1 MRLPASHFHLEEGQ
15 VATDIKFG
23 TDGWRGIIADDFTY
37 DNVRIVAQGIANYL
51 KESGKAAGGLVVG
64 YDFRF
69 ASEGFAAAVAEV
81 VASNGIKVWLC
92 QEAAP
97 TPAVSYSILVQK
109 AAGAVMV
116 TASHNPGMWN
126 GIKYRPEYA
135 GAASPEIIAKIESQ
149 VHQIQANGGVQR
161 GNIEELAKEGLVNYF
176 DPKPAYFEQIG
187 RLVDLEA
194 IRNAGLN
201 IVADA
206 MYGVGAG
213 YFAALLRGGTTQVH
227 NIRSQ
232 RNPIFPGIHP
242 EPIPPNVNELLDAVR
257 SHKADVGLA
266 TDGDADRIGAVDEN
280 GNFINQLQ
288 MYALLF
294 LYLLEVRG
302 MRGPAVRTVTSTVM
316 ADRLGKL
323 YGVPV
328 YETGVGFKYVAP
340 KMMETDAIIGGEESG
355 GFAFKG
361 HIPERDAFVAGLF
374 LLGLKIKLGRPL
386 SGVIQYLYEKVGAHY
401 YDRRDFHF
409 DPARKTEIIRRVSEH
424 RPSEIDMMRVVDVNS
439 TDGSKFILEDG
450 SWLLIRFSGTEPVM
464 RIYTETTDRARVSR
478 MLDMGETIAGVR

>member
-1 MRLPASHFHLEEGQ
+1 M
-15 VATDIKFG
+15 ATEIKFG
-23 TDGWRGIIADDFTY
+23 TDGWRGIIADDFTF

-51 KESGKAAGGLVVG
+51 KENGKAADGLVIG

-69 ASEGFAAAVAEV
+69 ASENFAAAVAEV
-81 VASNGIKVWLC
+81 LGANDVKVWLC

-97 TPAVSYSILVQK
+97 TPAVSYSILAQK

-116 TASHNPGMWN
+116 TASHNPGIWN

-135 GAASPEIIAKIESQ
+135 GAASPEVIAQLEAQ
-149 VHQIQANGGVQR
+149 VREVQAGGGPR
-161 GNIEELAKEGLVNYF
+161 RARIGELVKAGTVNYL
-176 DPKPAYFEQIG
+176 DPKPAYFEQISH
-187 RLVDLEA
+187 LVDLNA
-194 IRNAGLN
+194 IKRAGLHV
-201 IVADA
+201 VADA

-213 YFAALLRGGTTQVH
+213 YFQTLLQGGSTRVT

-242 EPIPPNVNELLDAVR
+242 EPIPPNLGELMDAVR
-257 SHKADVGLA
+257 TSKADVGLA
-266 TDGDADRIGAVDEN
+266 TDGDADRIGAVDEK

-288 MYALLF
+288 MYSLLF
-294 LYLLEVRG
+294 LYLLEVRR

-316 ADRLGKL
+316 ADKLGKL

-328 YETGVGFKYVAP
+328 YETAVGFKYVAP
-340 KMMETDAIIGGEESG
+340 KMLETDAIIGGEESG

-374 LLGLKIKLGRPL
+374 LLDLKIKLDRPL
-386 SGVIQYLYEKVGAHY
+386 SEVIQYLYEKVGPHY

-409 DPARKTEIIRRVSEH
+409 DPRRKAEIIRRVNDH
-424 RPSEIDMMRVVDVNS
+424 RPSEMDMMRVVDINT
-439 TDGSKFILEDG
+439 TDGNKFLLEDG

-464 RIYTETTDRARVSR
+464 RIYTETTDPARVDR

>member
-1 MRLPASHFHLEEGQ
+1 M
-15 VATDIKFG
+15 ATEIKFG
-23 TDGWRGIIADDFTY
+23 TDGWRGVIADDFTY
-37 DNVRIVAQGIANYL
+37 ENVRIVAQGIANYL
-51 KESGKAAGGLVVG
+51 KDSGKAANGLVVG

-81 VASNGIKVWLC
+81 VGSSGIKVWLC

-97 TPAVSYSILVQK
+97 TPAVSYSILAQK
-109 AAGAVMV
+109 AGGAVMV
-116 TASHNPGMWN
+116 TASHNPGIWN
-126 GIKYRPEYA
+126 GIKFRPEYA
-135 GAASPEIIAKIESQ
+135 GAASPEIIEKIEAQ
-149 VHQIQANGGVQR
+149 VRQIQAGGGVQR
-161 GNIEELAKEGLVNYF
+161 RRLEELVKAGFVNYF

-187 RLVDLEA
+187 RLVDVNA
-194 IRNAGLN
+194 IKNAGLN

-213 YFAALLRGGTTQVH
+213 YFSALLRGGTTRVH

-232 RNPIFPGIHP
+232 RNPIFPGINP
-242 EPIPPNVNELLDAVR
+242 EPIPPNVGELMDAVR
-257 SHKADVGLA
+257 TNKADVGLA

-280 GNFINQLQ
+280 GNFVNQLQ

-316 ADRLGKL
+316 ADKLGKL

-340 KMMETDAIIGGEESG
+340 KMLETDALIGGEESG

-361 HIPERDAFVAGLF
+361 HIPERDAFLAGLF
-374 LLGLKIKLGRPL
+374 LLDLKIKLGRPL
-386 SGVIQYLYEKVGAHY
+386 SEVIQYLYEKVGAHY

-409 DPARKTEIIRRVSEH
+409 DPARKSEITRRVAEY
-424 RPSEIDMMRVVDVNS
+424 RPSEMDMMRVVDVNT
-439 TDGSKFILEDG
+439 TDGSKFLLEDG

-464 RIYTETTDRARVSR
+464 RIYTETTDPARVNR

>member
-1 MRLPASHFHLEEGQ
+1 M
-15 VATDIKFG
+15 ATEIKFG
-23 TDGWRGIIADDFTY
+23 TDGWRGVIADDFTY

-51 KESGKAAGGLVVG
+51 KESGKAEKGLVVG

-81 VASNGIKVWLC
+81 LGGNDIKVWLC

-97 TPAVSYSILVQK
+97 TPAVSYSILAQK
-109 AAGAVMV
+109 AGGAVMV
-116 TASHNPGMWN
+116 TASHNPGIWN
-126 GIKYRPEYA
+126 GIKVRPEYA
-135 GAASPEIIAKIESQ
+135 GAASPEIIQKIEAQ
-149 VHQIQANGGVQR
+149 VRLIQASGQVQR
-161 GNIEELAKEGLVNYF
+161 HSLQDLTKAGVVDYF

-187 RLVDLEA
+187 RLVDLNA

-201 IVADA
+201 VVADA

-213 YFAALLRGGTTQVH
+213 YFDALLRGGTTRVH
-227 NIRSQ
+227 NIRSH
-232 RNPIFPGIHP
+232 RNPVFPGINP
-242 EPIPPNVNELLDAVR
+242 EPIPPNVAETMEAVR
-257 SHKADVGLA
+257 AHRADVGLA

-280 GNFINQLQ
+280 GHFINQLQ

-302 MRGPAVRTVTSTVM
+302 MRGPAVRTVTSTGM
-316 ADRLGKL
+316 ADKLGKL

-340 KMMETDAIIGGEESG
+340 KMLETGAIIGGEESG

-361 HIPERDAFVAGLF
+361 HIPERDAFLAGLF
-374 LLGLKIKLGRPL
+374 LLDLRIKLGRPL
-386 SGVIQYLYEKVGAHY
+386 SEVIRYLYDKVGPHY

-409 DPARKTEIIRRVSEH
+409 DPRRKVEIIRRVSDY
-424 RPSEIDMMRVVDVNS
+424 RPDEMDMMRVVDINT
-439 TDGSKFILEDG
+439 TDGNKFILEDG

-464 RIYTETTDRARVSR
+464 RIYTETTDPARVDR

>member
-1 MRLPASHFHLEEGQ
+1 M
-15 VATDIKFG
+15 ATEIKFG
-23 TDGWRGIIADDFTY
+23 TDGWRGVIADDFTY

-51 KESGKAAGGLVVG
+51 KESGKAEKGLVVG

-81 VASNGIKVWLC
+81 VGANDIKVWLC

-97 TPAVSYSILVQK
+97 TPAVSYAILAQK
-109 AAGAVMV
+109 AGGAVMV
-116 TASHNPGMWN
+116 TASHNPGIWN
-126 GIKYRPEYA
+126 GIKVRPEYA
-135 GAASPEIIAKIESQ
+135 GAASPEIIEKIESQ
-149 VHQIQANGGVQR
+149 VRLTQSSGQVQR
-161 GNIEELAKEGLVNYF
+161 RTLQDLNKAGVVNYF

-187 RLVDLEA
+187 KLVDLNA

-201 IVADA
+201 VVADA

-213 YFAALLRGGTTQVH
+213 YFSALLRGGTTRVH
-227 NIRSQ
+227 NTRSQ
-232 RNPIFPGIHP
+232 RNPIFPGINP
-242 EPIPPNVNELLDAVR
+242 EPIPPNVGDTMEAVR
-257 SHKADVGLA
+257 THKADVGLA

-294 LYLLEVRG
+294 LYLLEIRG
-302 MRGPAVRTVTSTVM
+302 MRGPAVRTVTATVM
-316 ADRLGKL
+316 ADKLGKL

-340 KMMETDAIIGGEESG
+340 KMLETGAIIGGEESG

-361 HIPERDAFVAGLF
+361 HIPERDAFLAGLF
-374 LLGLKIKLGRPL
+374 LLDLRIKLGRPL
-386 SGVIQYLYEKVGAHY
+386 SEVIQYLYDKVGAHY

-409 DPARKTEIIRRVSEH
+409 DPRRKAEIIRRVSDH
-424 RPSEIDMMRVVDVNS
+424 RPAEMDMMRVVDVNT
-439 TDGSKFILEDG
+439 TDGNKFILEDG

-464 RIYTETTDRARVSR
+464 RIYTETTDPARVDR